1 MKTFEEKNNMNKKE
15 LKIEEKIE
23 ELRKFCEENKELPRS
38 DTRLYQSLMHFKR
51 KGDIRSVELYKKY
64 KKVPTIHTLNFSDVV
79 KFCETHHRLPN
90 SSGANKV
97 ERALERIYLKNKEM
111 PEAINLLKKF
121 GRTKGKYLNISDFVE
136 FCKTNNRLPK
146 NMAGECGL
154 FSFWMNN
161 RDNTEIQDIE
171 RRFGKRQLIIVPFE
185 TLEEFCRKTGRLPIS
200 TKEDEKKLY
209 KSYLHGRN
217 RGDSR
222 YIKLGEIYPNNKIG
236 RCHTYEEAEK
246 FCREYNRL
254 PIGNKNNEE
263 KSLYSYMSYHKE
275 EERFSELFKKYKRK
289 DVVPARSFEELE
301 KFCKKHNRRPS
312 GEIREE
318 KGMYAFFLRG
328 CKRGDPKFLKIKEEY
343 PGKIK
348 EKPNYTFE
356 DLGKFCKEN
365 NRMPQLE
372 VPEETL
378 LYGFYY
384 RNRHNERFIKLR
396 KLYGKAVYCFDDL
409 VDFCKKKNRLPKSID
424 KEQGLYVYFKTNL
437 KRGKQEFIDLFNTH
451 FKPSL
456 TISEKIQNFYNQF
469 GRFPKESSIIEEE
482 KVLGEKLIKNPDK
495 ALNGVRVTLAPIVYQ
510 DFEQFTMAQ
519 QCEILSIL
527 GLPQQFIDEACE
539 GRKKKATTKTL
550 KDVFKNH
557 GAELVESKD
566 KKEQVSKSITEIG
579 RIKRFSVIMAEY
591 KADPHSPYLINESLN
606 GLWDTIITESK
617 YDSTSTYNELVSDT
631 EQTEFFNI
639 IKNQLVEEYKKAI
652 EYIPSREYSGKYN
665 PDLMQR
671 LCIIRLRKKKY
682 YANWSKTGTGKTL
695 QSLLSSL
702 DIDSK
707 ITLYIL
713 PNSTVSDKAGTKKK
727 DGAIK
732 EFVPNSNVIIY
743 NGSTSLK
750 SIIPSKRNYILVN
763 YDKLSRVRF
772 LRPLEDLAKEGKIDF
787 ICVDEVQMAKSR
799 GDKAASN
806 RNKALLALRRLAE
819 DYNPNLYVL
828 GLTATPVINNL
839 YEVKTLCE
847 IITGKSLGDDGLFS
861 GNTIS
866 FAAAQTAH
874 KYIVN
879 YGFRY
884 NYDYSKEIAEKETI
898 IPIRGGKDLY
908 NRINEINDKFKNL
921 GKSRRGMAGIKEL
934 EDSQIILKLEACKHL
949 IKPGVVIYTQ
959 YVGGEKENNTIT
971 IINRWLRQNGLE
983 SVLYTGQMNDLT
995 EDEETGE
1002 QIKIRDEELQRF
1014 IGDPEKGIIGTNKT
1028 KVLIASSVLRT
1039 GVDGLQKVSNTI
1051 IMLSL
1056 PWTYADY
1063 EQLKGRFIRR
1073 NSNFNEVNIYIP
1085 TVSLK
1090 LTTGEWS
1097 WDKSKWEILQYKKDL
1112 SDLIIYGNYCDSNI
1126 LRIAQTETERSLIEK
1141 ALSQIDAPLEI
1152 YSEEIHPDIDYREV
1166 KRRLGNPKPYRRPK
1180 GSCIIHIHKRYDTMD
1195 TIEIEGD
1202 MAAPE
1207 RRGSMIDY
1215 WIDQD
1220 KIVGK
1225 KGYVDSNTETAG
1237 LINDIYGGP
1246 DKKVADLGCGPHDPL
1261 RKLVTNCEE
1270 FFSCTFEPEEVT
1282 LPLDVVRCDSTRLN
1296 MVEDKYFDVVNH
1308 TNSHWGTNLN
1318 DYVLEDYRILKDD
1331 GVLIIT
1337 SVCPPRKNKYKIIAN
1352 AYLESGLWEYLVEP
1366 VRFGGKSGMT
1376 RGIFKKKGI

>member
-1 MKTFEEKNNMNKKE
+1 MKTFKEK
-15 LKIEEKIE
+15 
-23 ELRKFCEENKELPRS
+23 
-38 DTRLYQSLMHFKR
+38 
-51 KGDIRSVELYKKY
+51 
-64 KKVPTIHTLNFSDVV
+64 
-79 KFCETHHRLPN
+79 
-90 SSGANKV
+90 
-97 ERALERIYLKNKEM
+97 
-111 PEAINLLKKF
+111 
-121 GRTKGKYLNISDFVE
+121 
-136 FCKTNNRLPK
+136 
-146 NMAGECGL
+146 
-154 FSFWMNN
+154 
-161 RDNTEIQDIE
+161 
-171 RRFGKRQLIIVPFE
+171 
-185 TLEEFCRKTGRLPIS
+185 
-200 TKEDEKKLY
+200 
-209 KSYLHGRN
+209 
-217 RGDSR
+217 
-222 YIKLGEIYPNNKIG
+222 
-236 RCHTYEEAEK
+236 
-246 FCREYNRL
+246 
-254 PIGNKNNEE
+254 
-263 KSLYSYMSYHKE
+263 
-275 EERFSELFKKYKRK
+275 
-289 DVVPARSFEELE
+289 FEELE
-301 KFCKKHNRRPS
+301 KFCKENDRLPKKKYGKYTVDDYCGFCKEHNRLPQPKS
-312 GEIREE
+312 GENGLYSFGLKHKE
-318 KGMYAFFLRG
+318 
-328 CKRGDPKFLKIKEEY
+328 DPKIKEMYDKYQRKYYYTVDDYCRFCEENQRLPRSNKNMKMEIKLY
-343 PGKIK
+343 KFGLKHKQNPKIK
-348 EKPNYTFE
+348 EAYEK
-356 DLGKFCKEN
+356 
-365 NRMPQLE
+365 
-372 VPEETL
+372 
-378 LYGFYY
+378 
-384 RNRHNERFIKLR
+384 
-396 KLYGKAVYCFDDL
+396 YGKKYLIADYCGFCEENQRLPNSKHKEEKRLHRFGWEHKDDPKIKEMYEKY
-409 VDFCKKKNRLPKSID
+409 CKKYS
-424 KEQGLYVYFKTNL
+424 VS
-437 KRGKQEFIDLFNTH
+437 QE
-451 FKPSL
+451 
-456 TISEKIQNFYNQF
+456 IQKFYDQY
-469 GRFPKESSIIEEE
+469 GRFPKDSSPVEEE
-482 KVLGEKLIKNPDK
+482 KVLGEKLVKDPDK
-495 ALNGVRVTLAPIVYQ
+495 ALNGVKITLAPIVYQ

-539 GRKKKATTKTL
+539 GRKKRATTKTL

-566 KKEQVSKSITEIG
+566 QKEQTSKSITEIG
-579 RIKRFSVIMAEY
+579 RIKRFSVVMAEY

-606 GLWDTIITESK
+606 GLWDTIITESE
-617 YDSTSTYNELVSDT
+617 YGSTSTYNELVSDT

-639 IKNQLVEEYKKAI
+639 IKNQLVEEYKKAT
-652 EYIPSREYSGKYN
+652 EYIPSREYSGKYD

-671 LCIIRLRKKKY
+671 LCIIRLREKKY

-732 EFVPNSNVIIY
+732 EFIPNSNVIIY

-750 SIIPSKRNYILVN
+750 SIIPGKRNYILVN
-763 YDKLSRVRF
+763 YDKLSRARF

-847 IITGKSLGDDGLFS
+847 IITGKSLGDDRLFS

-866 FAAAQTAH
+866 FAGAQTAH

-884 NYDYSKEIAEKETI
+884 NYDYSKEIAEKEII

-908 NRINEINDKFKNL
+908 NRINEINNKFKDL

-934 EDSQIILKLEACKHL
+934 EDSQIVLKLEACKHL
-949 IKPGVVIYTQ
+949 IKPGAVIYTQ

-1141 ALSQIDAPLEI
+1141 ALSRIDAPLEF
-1152 YSEEIHPDIDYREV
+1152 YSEEIHPDKDYEEE
-1166 KRRLGNPKPYRRPK
+1166 RRKLGNPKPYKKPT
-1180 GSCIIHIHKRYDTMD
+1180 GSCIVHIHKRYNNEVTS
-1195 TIEIEGD
+1195 EIEAD
-1202 MAAPE
+1202 MSSPE

-1215 WIDQD
+1215 WIDQN

-1225 KGYVDSNTETAG
+1225 KGYVDPNIETAG

-1270 FFSCTFEPEEVT
+1270 FFSCTFEPEEVM

-1296 MVEDKYFDVVNH
+1296 MVENKYFDIVNH
-1308 TNSHWGTNLN
+1308 TNSHWGTNLS

-1337 SVCPPRKNKYKIIAN
+1337 SVCPTRRNKYKIITN

-1366 VRFGGKSGMT
+1366 VRFGGKYGMT